1 MKRIRR
7 LVDAMESAL
16 EKGLQTASLDYA
28 PRPTSPKKPKKST
41 LPFRG
46 AWQVKEAKALR
57 NAILRWG
64 LPLPPLFPAE
74 RARLLA
80 SDRTGFPAPALA
92 EERELAAICDVVDS
106 LVRDVQA
113 SFPSIPQ
120 PAQLLNPVTL
130 SARDTAAPFP
140 FHACP
145 ACVCRSA
152 REGYCPF
159 CDLYVG
165 YRVLKVESSLLYKS
179 YYDIQDL
186 ARFLESQ
193 TRSICDQ
200 PSRPRGKKSSE
211 EEPPSDPP
219 KIPAEVEAILPSLVL
234 AQRLHSRLQLFY
246 ELQQLAWPR
255 DRALLAALLQR
266 WAAGASH
273 PQETTSRGWRP
284 EVHDLALLEGV
295 YRWGVAEWDLL
306 WRDPALP
313 FFVDPL
319 GERRKPHRRR
329 RKGGKAK
336 EGKGGKSKEEK
347 EKYEND
353 GKGGNIEEDG
363 KGGKKDEEGNEEPVD
378 ETLEE
383 ETAVRSEK
391 PPYTLE
397 DAIRLKSPR
406 VDRSQ
411 LVAGLSSLYVL
422 KRINAM
428 LRFLR
433 QWNSLVVV
441 TSFLF
446 PPTNRGI
453 LVRREPRRIAVS
465 LGSQRFLLPVRVTM
479 VQEAFPRKNQL
490 LARPRRMESRGNGWG
505 GTSSVAVR
513 PSGEIALAHAEARAF
528 LATHPLPLYFPR
540 LIVRSLGR
548 VVTCWPSYHDAQFIW
563 PVGYHSQRTFLSF
576 RDPSQMAVY
585 TCIIADGGPEG
596 PQFQVIAEDMP
607 GRSVVARS
615 ATDAWLRVLKML
627 NDQELRMGREPTKFV
642 VNGADAFGFGFP
654 EIATCIEGLD
664 GAELCT
670 KYVFRKLRFA
680 MMEQEVAASA
690 RKRALEQAQEPVTSK
705 PKQVRTMNLP

>member
-1 MKRIRR
+1 MRRGRRRVVARRCTRWRRSSRCVTRSVARRASPSTASAVETRKPHQLVIFPRQYPALVRDTAWLHRMTRVATRYLKHFSFLWRLHKDVAAFHVAPGASVRLPKPRRAVTPAPWWGAEEDRDCLLGTVRHGWGSWRAICEDVELCFHAKGVVYMARAGEEEEMEEEGHEGVEGVRAEDIHPTEDTHTTIPSEDTHTTIPSEDIHHIPSEDTHTIPSENPHTTDTPHTNTNTQLFPSPPLLMKRIRR

-152 REGYCPF
+152 REEYCPF

-329 RKGGKAK
+329 RKGGKTEEEKGGKTK

-411 LVAGLSSLYVL
+411 LV
-422 KRINAM
+422 
-428 LRFLR
+428 
-433 QWNSLVVV
+433 
-441 TSFLF
+441 
-446 PPTNRGI
+446 
-453 LVRREPRRIAVS
+453 
-465 LGSQRFLLPVRVTM
+465 
-479 VQEAFPRKNQL
+479 
-490 LARPRRMESRGNGWG
+490 
-505 GTSSVAVR
+505 
-513 PSGEIALAHAEARAF
+513 
-528 LATHPLPLYFPR
+528 
-540 LIVRSLGR
+540 
-548 VVTCWPSYHDAQFIW
+548 
-563 PVGYHSQRTFLSF
+563 
-576 RDPSQMAVY
+576 
-585 TCIIADGGPEG
+585 
-596 PQFQVIAEDMP
+596 
-607 GRSVVARS
+607 
-615 ATDAWLRVLKML
+615 
-627 NDQELRMGREPTKFV
+627 
-642 VNGADAFGFGFP
+642 GFP
-654 EIATCIEGLD
+654 AGVEG
-664 GAELCT
+664 
-670 KYVFRKLRFA
+670 R
-680 MMEQEVAASA
+680 
-690 RKRALEQAQEPVTSK
+690 
-705 PKQVRTMNLP
+705 

>member
-1 MKRIRR
+1 MRRGRHRVVARRCTRWRRSSRCVTRSVARRASLSTASAVETRKPHQLVIFPRQYPALVRDTAWLHRMTRVATRYLKHFSFLWRLHKDVAAFHVAPGASVRLPKPRRAVTPAPWWGAEEDRDCLLGTVRHGWGSWRAICEDVELCFHAKGVVYMARAGEEEEMEEEGHEGVEGVRAEDIHPTEDTHTTIPSEDTHIIPSEDIHTIPSENPHTNTKLFPSPQLLMKRIRR

-329 RKGGKAK
+329 RKGGKTE

-353 GKGGNIEEDG
+353 GKGGNLEEDG

-411 LVAGLSSLYVL
+411 LV
-422 KRINAM
+422 
-428 LRFLR
+428 
-433 QWNSLVVV
+433 
-441 TSFLF
+441 
-446 PPTNRGI
+446 
-453 LVRREPRRIAVS
+453 
-465 LGSQRFLLPVRVTM
+465 
-479 VQEAFPRKNQL
+479 
-490 LARPRRMESRGNGWG
+490 
-505 GTSSVAVR
+505 
-513 PSGEIALAHAEARAF
+513 
-528 LATHPLPLYFPR
+528 
-540 LIVRSLGR
+540 
-548 VVTCWPSYHDAQFIW
+548 
-563 PVGYHSQRTFLSF
+563 
-576 RDPSQMAVY
+576 
-585 TCIIADGGPEG
+585 
-596 PQFQVIAEDMP
+596 
-607 GRSVVARS
+607 
-615 ATDAWLRVLKML
+615 
-627 NDQELRMGREPTKFV
+627 
-642 VNGADAFGFGFP
+642 GFP
-654 EIATCIEGLD
+654 AGVEG
-664 GAELCT
+664 
-670 KYVFRKLRFA
+670 R
-680 MMEQEVAASA
+680 
-690 RKRALEQAQEPVTSK
+690 
-705 PKQVRTMNLP
+705 

>member
-1 MKRIRR
+1 MRKPHQLVIFPRQYPALVRDTAWLHRMTRVATRYLKHFSFLWRLHKDVAAFHVAPGASVRLPKPRRAVTPAPWWGAEEDRDCLLGTVRHGWGSWRAICEDVELCFHAKGVVYMARAGEEEEMEEEGHEGVEGVRAEDIHPTEDTHTTIPSEDTHIIPSEDIHTIPSENPHTTDTPHTNTKLFPSPQLLMKRIRR

-411 LVAGLSSLYVL
+411 LV
-422 KRINAM
+422 
-428 LRFLR
+428 
-433 QWNSLVVV
+433 
-441 TSFLF
+441 
-446 PPTNRGI
+446 
-453 LVRREPRRIAVS
+453 
-465 LGSQRFLLPVRVTM
+465 
-479 VQEAFPRKNQL
+479 
-490 LARPRRMESRGNGWG
+490 
-505 GTSSVAVR
+505 
-513 PSGEIALAHAEARAF
+513 
-528 LATHPLPLYFPR
+528 
-540 LIVRSLGR
+540 
-548 VVTCWPSYHDAQFIW
+548 
-563 PVGYHSQRTFLSF
+563 
-576 RDPSQMAVY
+576 
-585 TCIIADGGPEG
+585 
-596 PQFQVIAEDMP
+596 
-607 GRSVVARS
+607 
-615 ATDAWLRVLKML
+615 
-627 NDQELRMGREPTKFV
+627 
-642 VNGADAFGFGFP
+642 GFP
-654 EIATCIEGLD
+654 AGVEG
-664 GAELCT
+664 
-670 KYVFRKLRFA
+670 R
-680 MMEQEVAASA
+680 
-690 RKRALEQAQEPVTSK
+690 
-705 PKQVRTMNLP
+705 

>member
-1 MKRIRR
+1 MRRGRRRVVARRCTRWRRSSRCVTRSVARRASPSTASAVETRKPHQLVIFPRQYPALVRDTAWLHRMTRVATRYLKHFSFLWRLHKDVAAFHVAPGASVRLPKPRRAVTPAPWWGAEEDRDCLLGTVRYGWGSWRAICEDVELCFHAKGVVYMARAGEEEEMEEEGHEGVEGVRAEDIHPTEDTHTTIPSENPHTTDTPHTNTNTKLFPSPQLLMKRIRR

-329 RKGGKAK
+329 RKGGKTEEEKGGKTK

-411 LVAGLSSLYVL
+411 LVGFPAGL
-422 KRINAM
+422 
-428 LRFLR
+428 
-433 QWNSLVVV
+433 
-441 TSFLF
+441 
-446 PPTNRGI
+446 
-453 LVRREPRRIAVS
+453 E
-465 LGSQRFLLPVRVTM
+465 
-479 VQEAFPRKNQL
+479 
-490 LARPRRMESRGNGWG
+490 
-505 GTSSVAVR
+505 
-513 PSGEIALAHAEARAF
+513 
-528 LATHPLPLYFPR
+528 
-540 LIVRSLGR
+540 GR
-548 VVTCWPSYHDAQFIW
+548 
-563 PVGYHSQRTFLSF
+563 
-576 RDPSQMAVY
+576 
-585 TCIIADGGPEG
+585 
-596 PQFQVIAEDMP
+596 
-607 GRSVVARS
+607 
-615 ATDAWLRVLKML
+615 
-627 NDQELRMGREPTKFV
+627 
-642 VNGADAFGFGFP
+642 
-654 EIATCIEGLD
+654 
-664 GAELCT
+664 
-670 KYVFRKLRFA
+670 
-680 MMEQEVAASA
+680 
-690 RKRALEQAQEPVTSK
+690 
-705 PKQVRTMNLP
+705 

>member
-1 MKRIRR
+1 MRKPHQLVIFPRQYPALVRDTAWLHRMTRVATRYLKHFSFLWRLHKDVAAFHVAPGASVRLPKPRRAVTPAPWWGAEEDRDCLLGTVRHGWGSWRAICEDVELCFHAKGVVYMARAGEEEEMEEEGHEGVEGVRAEDIHPTEDTHTTIPSEDTHIIPSEDIHTTIPSEDTHTHIPSEDIHTIPSENPHTTDTPHTNTNTKLFPSPQLLMKRIRR

-113 SFPSIPQ
+113 SCPSIPQ

-329 RKGGKAK
+329 RKGGKTEEEKGGKAK

-353 GKGGNIEEDG
+353 GKGGNLEEDG

-411 LVAGLSSLYVL
+411 LV
-422 KRINAM
+422 
-428 LRFLR
+428 
-433 QWNSLVVV
+433 
-441 TSFLF
+441 
-446 PPTNRGI
+446 
-453 LVRREPRRIAVS
+453 
-465 LGSQRFLLPVRVTM
+465 
-479 VQEAFPRKNQL
+479 
-490 LARPRRMESRGNGWG
+490 
-505 GTSSVAVR
+505 
-513 PSGEIALAHAEARAF
+513 
-528 LATHPLPLYFPR
+528 
-540 LIVRSLGR
+540 
-548 VVTCWPSYHDAQFIW
+548 
-563 PVGYHSQRTFLSF
+563 
-576 RDPSQMAVY
+576 
-585 TCIIADGGPEG
+585 
-596 PQFQVIAEDMP
+596 
-607 GRSVVARS
+607 
-615 ATDAWLRVLKML
+615 
-627 NDQELRMGREPTKFV
+627 
-642 VNGADAFGFGFP
+642 GFP
-654 EIATCIEGLD
+654 AGVEG
-664 GAELCT
+664 
-670 KYVFRKLRFA
+670 R
-680 MMEQEVAASA
+680 
-690 RKRALEQAQEPVTSK
+690 
-705 PKQVRTMNLP
+705 

>member
-1 MKRIRR
+1 MRRGRRRVVARRCTRWRRSSRCVTRSVARRASLSTASAVETRKPHQLVIFPRQYPALVRDTAWLHRMTRVATRYLKHFSFLWRLHKDVAAFHVAPGASVRLPKPRRAVTPAPWWGAEEDRDCLLGTVRHGWGSWRAICEDVELCFHAKGVVYMARAGEEEEMEEEGHEGVEGVRAEDIHPTEDTHTTIPSEDTHIIPSEDIHTTIPSEDTHTHIPSEDTHIIPSEDIHTIPSENPHTNTKLFPSPQLLMKRIRR

-411 LVAGLSSLYVL
+411 LV
-422 KRINAM
+422 
-428 LRFLR
+428 
-433 QWNSLVVV
+433 
-441 TSFLF
+441 
-446 PPTNRGI
+446 
-453 LVRREPRRIAVS
+453 
-465 LGSQRFLLPVRVTM
+465 
-479 VQEAFPRKNQL
+479 
-490 LARPRRMESRGNGWG
+490 
-505 GTSSVAVR
+505 
-513 PSGEIALAHAEARAF
+513 
-528 LATHPLPLYFPR
+528 
-540 LIVRSLGR
+540 
-548 VVTCWPSYHDAQFIW
+548 
-563 PVGYHSQRTFLSF
+563 
-576 RDPSQMAVY
+576 
-585 TCIIADGGPEG
+585 
-596 PQFQVIAEDMP
+596 
-607 GRSVVARS
+607 
-615 ATDAWLRVLKML
+615 
-627 NDQELRMGREPTKFV
+627 
-642 VNGADAFGFGFP
+642 GFP
-654 EIATCIEGLD
+654 AGVEG
-664 GAELCT
+664 
-670 KYVFRKLRFA
+670 R
-680 MMEQEVAASA
+680 
-690 RKRALEQAQEPVTSK
+690 
-705 PKQVRTMNLP
+705 

>member
-1 MKRIRR
+1 MIFPRQYPALVRDTAWLHRMTRVATRYLKHFSFLWRLHKDVAAFHVAPGASVRLPKPRRAVTPAPWWGAEEDRDCLLGTVRHGWGSWRAICEDVELCFHAKGVVYMARAGEEEEMEEEGHEGVEGVRAEDIHPTEDTHTHIPSEDTHIIPSEDIHTIPSENPHTTDTPHTNTKLFPSPQLLMKRIRR

-74 RARLLA
+74 RARLLT

-336 EGKGGKSKEEK
+336 
-347 EKYEND
+347 
-353 GKGGNIEEDG
+353 DG

-411 LVAGLSSLYVL
+411 LV
-422 KRINAM
+422 
-428 LRFLR
+428 
-433 QWNSLVVV
+433 
-441 TSFLF
+441 
-446 PPTNRGI
+446 
-453 LVRREPRRIAVS
+453 
-465 LGSQRFLLPVRVTM
+465 
-479 VQEAFPRKNQL
+479 
-490 LARPRRMESRGNGWG
+490 
-505 GTSSVAVR
+505 
-513 PSGEIALAHAEARAF
+513 
-528 LATHPLPLYFPR
+528 
-540 LIVRSLGR
+540 
-548 VVTCWPSYHDAQFIW
+548 
-563 PVGYHSQRTFLSF
+563 
-576 RDPSQMAVY
+576 
-585 TCIIADGGPEG
+585 
-596 PQFQVIAEDMP
+596 
-607 GRSVVARS
+607 
-615 ATDAWLRVLKML
+615 
-627 NDQELRMGREPTKFV
+627 
-642 VNGADAFGFGFP
+642 GFP
-654 EIATCIEGLD
+654 AGVEG
-664 GAELCT
+664 
-670 KYVFRKLRFA
+670 R
-680 MMEQEVAASA
+680 
-690 RKRALEQAQEPVTSK
+690 
-705 PKQVRTMNLP
+705 

>member
-1 MKRIRR
+1 MRRGRRRVVARRCTRWRRSSRCVTRSVARRASLSTASAVETRKPHQLVIFPRQYPALVRDTAWLHRMTRVATRYLKHFSFLWRLHKDVAAFHVAPGASVRLPKPRRAVTPAPWWGAEEDRDCLLGTVRHGWGSWRAICEDVELCFHAKGVVYMARAGEEEEMEEEGHEGVEGVRAEDIHPTEDTHTTIPSEDTHIIPSEDIHTTIPSEDTHTHIPSEDTHTIPSEDTHIIPSEDIHTIPSENPHTTDTPHTNTKLFPSPQLLMKRIRR

-383 ETAVRSEK
+383 ETTVRSEK

-411 LVAGLSSLYVL
+411 LV
-422 KRINAM
+422 
-428 LRFLR
+428 
-433 QWNSLVVV
+433 
-441 TSFLF
+441 
-446 PPTNRGI
+446 
-453 LVRREPRRIAVS
+453 
-465 LGSQRFLLPVRVTM
+465 
-479 VQEAFPRKNQL
+479 
-490 LARPRRMESRGNGWG
+490 
-505 GTSSVAVR
+505 
-513 PSGEIALAHAEARAF
+513 
-528 LATHPLPLYFPR
+528 
-540 LIVRSLGR
+540 
-548 VVTCWPSYHDAQFIW
+548 
-563 PVGYHSQRTFLSF
+563 
-576 RDPSQMAVY
+576 
-585 TCIIADGGPEG
+585 
-596 PQFQVIAEDMP
+596 
-607 GRSVVARS
+607 
-615 ATDAWLRVLKML
+615 
-627 NDQELRMGREPTKFV
+627 
-642 VNGADAFGFGFP
+642 GFP
-654 EIATCIEGLD
+654 AGVEG
-664 GAELCT
+664 
-670 KYVFRKLRFA
+670 R
-680 MMEQEVAASA
+680 
-690 RKRALEQAQEPVTSK
+690 
-705 PKQVRTMNLP
+705 

>member
-1 MKRIRR
+1 MRKPHQLVIFPRQYPALVRDTAWLHRMTRVATRYLKHFSFLWRLHKDVAAFHVAPGASVRLPKPRRAVTPAPWWGAEEDRDCLLGTVRHGWGSWRAICEDVELCFHAKGVVYMARAGEEEEMEEEGHEGVEGVRAEDIHPTEDTHTTIPSEDTHIIPSEDIHTIPSENPHTTDTPHTNTKLFPSPQLLMKRIRR

-273 PQETTSRGWRP
+273 PQETTSRGGRP

-411 LVAGLSSLYVL
+411 LV
-422 KRINAM
+422 
-428 LRFLR
+428 
-433 QWNSLVVV
+433 
-441 TSFLF
+441 
-446 PPTNRGI
+446 
-453 LVRREPRRIAVS
+453 
-465 LGSQRFLLPVRVTM
+465 
-479 VQEAFPRKNQL
+479 
-490 LARPRRMESRGNGWG
+490 
-505 GTSSVAVR
+505 
-513 PSGEIALAHAEARAF
+513 
-528 LATHPLPLYFPR
+528 
-540 LIVRSLGR
+540 
-548 VVTCWPSYHDAQFIW
+548 
-563 PVGYHSQRTFLSF
+563 
-576 RDPSQMAVY
+576 
-585 TCIIADGGPEG
+585 
-596 PQFQVIAEDMP
+596 
-607 GRSVVARS
+607 
-615 ATDAWLRVLKML
+615 
-627 NDQELRMGREPTKFV
+627 
-642 VNGADAFGFGFP
+642 GFP
-654 EIATCIEGLD
+654 AGVEG
-664 GAELCT
+664 
-670 KYVFRKLRFA
+670 R
-680 MMEQEVAASA
+680 
-690 RKRALEQAQEPVTSK
+690 
-705 PKQVRTMNLP
+705 

>member
-1 MKRIRR
+1 MRKPHQLVIFPRQYPALVRDTAWLHRMTRVATRYLKHFSFLWRLHKDVAAFHVAPGASVRLPKPRRAVTPAPWWGAEEDRDCLLGTVRHGWGSWRAICEDVELCFHAKGVVYMARAGEEEEMEEEGHEGVEGVRAEDIHPTEDTHTTIPSEDTHIIPSEDIHTTIPSEDTHTHIPSEDTHIIPSEDIHTIPSENPHTTDTPHTNTKLFPSPQLLMKRIRR

-397 DAIRLKSPR
+397 DAIRLKFPR

-411 LVAGLSSLYVL
+411 LV
-422 KRINAM
+422 
-428 LRFLR
+428 
-433 QWNSLVVV
+433 
-441 TSFLF
+441 
-446 PPTNRGI
+446 
-453 LVRREPRRIAVS
+453 
-465 LGSQRFLLPVRVTM
+465 
-479 VQEAFPRKNQL
+479 
-490 LARPRRMESRGNGWG
+490 
-505 GTSSVAVR
+505 
-513 PSGEIALAHAEARAF
+513 
-528 LATHPLPLYFPR
+528 
-540 LIVRSLGR
+540 
-548 VVTCWPSYHDAQFIW
+548 
-563 PVGYHSQRTFLSF
+563 
-576 RDPSQMAVY
+576 
-585 TCIIADGGPEG
+585 
-596 PQFQVIAEDMP
+596 
-607 GRSVVARS
+607 
-615 ATDAWLRVLKML
+615 
-627 NDQELRMGREPTKFV
+627 
-642 VNGADAFGFGFP
+642 GFP
-654 EIATCIEGLD
+654 AGVEG
-664 GAELCT
+664 
-670 KYVFRKLRFA
+670 R
-680 MMEQEVAASA
+680 
-690 RKRALEQAQEPVTSK
+690 
-705 PKQVRTMNLP
+705 